1 MKAQKGVEVEL
12 QSILTSA
19 LDEVGVK
26 RQASAVLP
34 AGKSPGTLRTG
45 GWVGPSCSGRVWRI
59 QKPLALTF
67 RTPTAVPTTLSW
79 LPAVVAARPNSN
91 RTIGLPFRSEYS
103 VLLSAV

>member
-1 MKAQKGVEVEL
+1 MEL
-12 QSILTSA
+12 QSVLTSA

-26 RQASAVLP
+26 RHASAALP
-34 AGKSPGTLRTG
+34 AGKSPGALRTE
-45 GWVGPSCSGRVWRI
+45 GWVGPSWSGRVWRR

-79 LPAVVAARPNSN
+79 PPAAVAARPNSN
-91 RTIGLPFRSEYS
+91 RTIGLPFRSDYS